1 MSNTNLEDVLSSYED
16 LYCILNLSRTAS
28 SEEIKKS
35 YRKLALEHHPDKHV
49 NSSPDVRADA
59 TKKFQ
64 SIVFAYSILSDE
76 KKRNRYDKTG
86 ETDGL
91 DSLDGLDEKGWTE
104 YFKELWSGTVNAKTI
119 EEFKNTYQ
127 GSEEERKDLTESYTK
142 HKGDMNLILSD
153 IPCSSTSDE
162 PRFISILQEEIS
174 SKTIPL
180 HKKFTTTT
188 TAAASKRRRK
198 AAEKEAKEAEKMAE
212 ELGLDGKLLGN
223 DDGEEKLKE
232 IMRMRGKK
240 RMNDLIESLEKKYDV
255 KRKKGKSKK
264 S

>member
-16 LYCILNLSRTAS
+16 LYCVLNLSRTAS

-76 KKRNRYDKTG
+76 KKRNRYDNTG

-91 DSLDGLDEKGWTE
+91 ESLDGLDEQGWTE

-127 GSEEERKDLTESYTK
+127 GKIDRLEFGVKTK
-142 HKGDMNLILSD
+142 NKIKYPKHLLV
-153 IPCSSTSDE
+153 
-162 PRFISILQEEIS
+162 
-174 SKTIPL
+174 
-180 HKKFTTTT
+180 
-188 TAAASKRRRK
+188 
-198 AAEKEAKEAEKMAE
+198 KM
-212 ELGLDGKLLGN
+212 
-223 DDGEEKLKE
+223 
-232 IMRMRGKK
+232 
-240 RMNDLIESLEKKYDV
+240 YV
-255 KRKKGKSKK
+255 FV
-264 S
+264 